1 MSHAKPVGPSFPAP
15 GTSTPPSAPTT
26 LPAASTPIA
35 LGDADLG
42 GATRRATGVGTTVA
56 WVLVG
61 ALGVAL
67 GVQYFAMHRPVQD
80 DMRGTTEQ
88 PEEAGANER
97 EVLAAS
103 LVSTEAALAS
113 ERETVQLLA
122 TKNASL
128 AAQLL
133 ASQQQHQVLAN
144 AVASRAAALAQ
155 AQKRLELSLG
165 AEIESGDVSV
175 RKQGEDLVVGVDDRV
190 LFDRGDAMLEDRGMK
205 VLRRVAEVIRANPDK
220 QFQIA
225 GHTDDDPVTGQ
236 LATRFP
242 TNWELSTARATN
254 VVRFLIE
261 QCEVTP
267 KQLVAAGYADQR
279 PRASNKN
286 LRGKKKN
293 RRIEITLLATG
304 AVEK

>member
-15 GTSTPPSAPTT
+15 GASTLPSAQTT
-26 LPAASTPIA
+26 LPPASTEIE
-35 LGDADLG
+35 LGDADLA
-42 GATRRATGVGTTVA
+42 GAERRATGIGTTVA

-67 GVQYFAMHRPVQD
+67 GVQYFAVHRPVRD
-80 DMRGTTEQ
+80 GMRGASEQ
-88 PEEAGANER
+88 IEAGTSER

-103 LVSTEAALAS
+103 LASSESELAS

-155 AQKRLELSLG
+155 TQKRLELSLG

-190 LFDRGDAMLEDRGMK
+190 LFARGDATLEDRGMK

>member
-15 GTSTPPSAPTT
+15 GTSTLPSKQTT
-26 LPAASTPIA
+26 LPPASTEIE
-35 LGDADLG
+35 LGDADL
-42 GATRRATGVGTTVA
+42 AAAEHPRTGIGTTVA
-56 WVLVG
+56 WLLVG

-67 GVQYFAMHRPVQD
+67 GVQYFAVHRPVRD
-80 DMRGTTEQ
+80 GMRGATEQ
-88 PEEAGANER
+88 LEVGASER

-103 LVSTEAALAS
+103 LASTEAELVS

-155 AQKRLELSLG
+155 TQKRLELSLG

-190 LFDRGDAMLEDRGMK
+190 LFARGDATLEDRGMK

-236 LATRFP
+236 LATQFP

>member
-15 GTSTPPSAPTT
+15 GASAQTT
-26 LPAASTPIA
+26 LPAASTPIE
-35 LGDADLG
+35 LGDADLV
-42 GATRRATGVGTTVA
+42 GATRRATGIGTTVA

-67 GVQYFAMHRPVQD
+67 GVQYFAMHRPEQD
-80 DMRGTTEQ
+80 GTRGTTEQ
-88 PEEAGANER
+88 PEAGASER

-113 ERETVQLLA
+113 ERDTVQLLA

-133 ASQQQHQVLAN
+133 ASQQQHQLLAN

-190 LFDRGDAMLEDRGMK
+190 LFARGDATLEDRGMK

>member
-15 GTSTPPSAPTT
+15 GTSTLPSAQTT
-26 LPAASTPIA
+26 LPAASTPIE

-61 ALGVAL
+61 ALAVAL
-67 GVQYFAMHRPVQD
+67 GVQYFAAHRPAQD
-80 DMRGTTEQ
+80 STRGTTEQ
-88 PEEAGANER
+88 LAAGANER

-103 LVSTEAALAS
+103 LVSAEAALAS

-190 LFDRGDAMLEDRGMK
+190 LFARGDATLEDRGMK